1 LRRLLLTLRLLL
13 AAVFLYAAYTK
24 LRQPWLLFAM
34 SIDAYQLLPEW
45 AVLTLGRTIP
55 WLELTLGLL
64 LATGIGPRYTAAGAS
79 VLLAAFFAV
88 MLQAYIKGMGID
100 CGCFGLGEKISP
112 LTLTRDGLLLTMSI
126 TLAILA
132 FRTRVWKREALEI
145 VPQDSFGVETPGGID
160 KQKRL
165 PSNHRW

>member
-1 LRRLLLTLRLLL
+1 LRRVILILRLVL

-55 WLELTLGLL
+55 WLELLLGLL
-64 LATGIGPRYTAAGAS
+64 LAAGVAVRYSAAAAAI
-79 VLLAAFFAV
+79 LLAAFFAV

-112 LTLTRDGLLLTMSI
+112 LTLTRDGALLAAT
-126 TLAILA
+126 ILLFVSA
-132 FRTRVWKREALEI
+132 RSVTKRTE
-145 VPQDSFGVETPGGID
+145 
-160 KQKRL
+160 
-165 PSNHRW
+165 PSS